1 MGAFCRVFRRV
12 LLAAAA
18 WAHRATLA
26 ACLLALALAGSA
38 QLASVVLRYGFGL
51 GYLWLND
58 LAAWSF
64 ATLIILSLPVA
75 LALDANVRVDILRA
89 RQGARGRAAFDRLAI
104 ALLLAPL
111 FVLLLWALLPQIAM
125 SWRIGESS
133 GQIGGLPF
141 YFLIRSLPAL
151 AAGLMLLQGAARF
164 VAPAA
169 TTQSETRP

>member
-1 MGAFCRVFRRV
+1 MGPLSRNLRRFLV
-12 LLAAAA
+12 ATAA

-26 ACLLALALAGSA
+26 ACLLALAAAGSA
-38 QLASVVLRYGFGL
+38 QLASVALRYGLGL

-75 LALDANVRVDILRA
+75 LALDANVRVDLFRA
-89 RQGARGRAAFDRLAI
+89 GQGARSKAVLDRLAM
-104 ALLLAPL
+104 ALLLLPL
-111 FVLLLWALLPQIAM
+111 FSLLIWSGLPQIAM

-133 GQIGGLPF
+133 GQIGGLPG

-151 AAGLMLLQGAARF
+151 SAGLMLLQGAARLA
-164 VAPAA
+164 APAA
-169 TTQSETRP
+169 LADEGRR